1 MQFSRVFV
9 CVHVFVSLIVVV
21 VCLAND
27 ENFKNVQRN
36 SKHRFLLLLLSI
48 SLLFS
53 LSYDCCFLYAEFNCS
68 LNLRFVCFL

>member
-48 SLLFS
+48 SLLSLMTVVFS
-53 LSYDCCFLYAEFNCS
+53 M
-68 LNLRFVCFL
+68 LNLTVV

>member
-36 SKHRFLLLLLSI
+36 SKHRFLFSSFFSSI
-48 SLLFS
+48 YFSSHVSLMTVVFS
-53 LSYDCCFLYAEFNCS
+53 M
-68 LNLRFVCFL
+68 LNLTVV